1 MSIKKYKW
9 WSRLTLELII
19 MSAISFL
26 AAFLVAKTVE
36 SATVEWAITSAYSG
50 TKYEDKTEEVLKDLN
65 QFIEKHKVTE
75 QNIELLVAWVQKQR
89 DVYVTF
95 YRNIDPLLGPYM
107 APNLSSDDAEN
118 ETNTDEN
125 TEENADEIDAAEL
138 YPASDYHEV
147 TLYDGTVI
155 KVDLEVYLDVN
166 NLYWA
171 DIAKYGSGSIVFI
184 LLLFALIHRKI
195 RYINQL
201 EQDLRVLSGGNLEYP
216 ITIKGRDELTSLA
229 VGIDALKNGILEE
242 QQMKA
247 EAEKANMELVTAMSH
262 DLRTPLT
269 SLIGYLELLNMH
281 RYEDEEQLKKYLEY
295 CRKKAFQMKKVSDRL
310 FEYFLVYGREE
321 KGLQLQKIPSV
332 ELAEDLCNGQFFDWQ
347 DHGGTMEC
355 QIGELE
361 GIVQVDSE
369 YMQRVMD
376 NLISNL
382 KKYGDPAYPLKIV
395 ASEQLDMLHIQVT
408 NHIRDRKDRT
418 ESTQIGLKTCRKI
431 MENHG
436 GSFTWKQEGEEFI
449 ITIELPL
456 VKA

>member
-1 MSIKKYKW
+1 M
-9 WSRLTLELII
+9 E
-19 MSAISFL
+19 
-26 AAFLVAKTVE
+26 LVALSGIALLTAILV
-36 SATVEWAITSAYSG
+36 SRAVGTAAIQWAVTEAYSG
-50 TKYEDKTEEVLKDLN
+50 TKYEDKTEEVLKDLD

-75 QNIELLVAWVQKQR
+75 QNIELLVAWVQRQR

-95 YRNIDPLLGPYM
+95 YRDIDPILGPYM
-107 APNLSSDDAEN
+107 APDSPETDSWEDDDALYMEGEAEN
-118 ETNTDEN
+118 P
-125 TEENADEIDAAEL
+125 DEIDSVEL
-138 YPASDYHEV
+138 YPTSNYHDV
-147 TLYDGTVI
+147 MLYDGTVI
-155 KVDLEVYLDVN
+155 KVDMEVYLDVD
-166 NLYWA
+166 NLYWV
-171 DIAKYGSGSIVFI
+171 DIAEYGSGAIVFI

-195 RYINQL
+195 RYVNQL
-201 EQDLRVLSGGNLEYP
+201 EQDLKVLGGGNLEYP

-229 VGIDALKNGILEE
+229 IGIESLKNGILEE

-347 DHGGTMEC
+347 DHGGTIRC
-355 QIGELE
+355 QIGNLE
-361 GIVQVDSE
+361 GFVQVDSE
-369 YMQRVMD
+369 NMQRVMD

-382 KKYGDPAYPLKIV
+382 KKYGDPQFPLEIEAK
-395 ASEQLDMLHIQVT
+395 EQLDMLHIQVT
-408 NHIRDRKDRT
+408 NHIRDRKDHP

-436 GSFTWKQEGEEFI
+436 GSFTWKQEKDEFM
-449 ITIELPL
+449 ITIMFPL

>member
-1 MSIKKYKW
+1 M
-9 WSRLTLELII
+9 ELIALSGI
-19 MSAISFL
+19 ALLTAILVSRAVGT
-26 AAFLVAKTVE
+26 AAIQ
-36 SATVEWAITSAYSG
+36 WAVTEAYSG
-50 TKYEDKTEEVLKDLN
+50 TKYEDKTEEVLKDLD

-75 QNIELLVAWVQKQR
+75 QNIELLVAWVQRQR

-95 YRNIDPLLGPYM
+95 YRNIDPILGPYM
-107 APNLSSDDAEN
+107 APDSPETDSWEDDDALYMEGEPEN
-118 ETNTDEN
+118 P
-125 TEENADEIDAAEL
+125 DEIDSAEL
-138 YPASDYHEV
+138 YPTSNYHDV
-147 TLYDGTVI
+147 MLYDGTVI
-155 KVDLEVYLDVN
+155 KVDLEVYLDVD
-166 NLYWA
+166 NLYWV
-171 DIAKYGSGSIVFI
+171 DIAEYGSGAIVFI

-195 RYINQL
+195 RYVNQL
-201 EQDLRVLSGGNLEYP
+201 EQDLKVLGGGNLEYP

-229 VGIDALKNGILEE
+229 IGIESLKNGILEE

-347 DHGGTMEC
+347 DHGGTIEC
-355 QIGELE
+355 QIEELK

-382 KKYGDPAYPLKIV
+382 KKYGDPAYPLRIE
-395 ASEQLDMLHIQVT
+395 ASEQPDMLHIQVT
-408 NHIRDRKDRT
+408 NHIRDRKDHP

-436 GSFTWKQEGEEFI
+436 GNFTWKQENNEFM
-449 ITIELPL
+449 ITITLPL

>member
-1 MSIKKYKW
+1 M
-9 WSRLTLELII
+9 ELIALSGI
-19 MSAISFL
+19 ALLTAI
-26 AAFLVAKTVE
+26 LVSRAVGT
-36 SATVEWAITSAYSG
+36 ATIQWAVTEAYSG
-50 TKYEDKTEEVLKDLN
+50 TKYEDKTEEVLKDLD
-65 QFIEKHKVTE
+65 QFIVKHKVTE
-75 QNIELLVAWVQKQR
+75 QNIELLVAWVQRQR

-95 YRNIDPLLGPYM
+95 YRDIDPILGPYM
-107 APNLSSDDAEN
+107 APDSPKTDSWEDDEAEN
-118 ETNTDEN
+118 P
-125 TEENADEIDAAEL
+125 DEIDSVEL
-138 YPASDYHEV
+138 YPTSNYHDV
-147 TLYDGTVI
+147 MLYDGTVI
-155 KVDLEVYLDVN
+155 KVDMEVYLDVD
-166 NLYWA
+166 NLYWV
-171 DIAKYGSGSIVFI
+171 DIAEYGSGAIVFI

-195 RYINQL
+195 RYVNQL
-201 EQDLRVLSGGNLEYP
+201 EQDLKVLGGGNLEYP

-229 VGIDALKNGILEE
+229 IGIESLKNGILEE

-347 DHGGTMEC
+347 DHGGTIRC
-355 QIGELE
+355 QIGNLE
-361 GIVQVDSE
+361 GFVQVDSE

-382 KKYGDPAYPLKIV
+382 KKYGDPVYPLRIE
-395 ASEQLDMLHIQVT
+395 ASEQPDMLHIQVT
-408 NHIRDRKDRT
+408 NHIRDRKDHP

-436 GSFTWKQEGEEFI
+436 GSFNWKQENNEFM
-449 ITIELPL
+449 ITITLPL

>member
-1 MSIKKYKW
+1 M
-9 WSRLTLELII
+9 ELIV
-19 MSAISFL
+19 MSGISL
-26 AAFLVAKTVE
+26 IVALLVSETVE
-36 SATVEWAITSAYSG
+36 TAVFQWAFNEAYSG
-50 TKYEDKTEEVLKDLN
+50 TKYEDKTEEVVESLN
-65 QFIEKHKVTE
+65 RFIEKHQVTE
-75 QNIELLVAWVQKQR
+75 DNIELLVNWVQRQR

-95 YRNIDPLLGPYM
+95 YRDIDTLLGPYM
-107 APNLSSDDAEN
+107 SPDSMEGMLSGEEEEGSNEDAV
-118 ETNTDEN
+118 
-125 TEENADEIDAAEL
+125 DAAEL
-138 YPASDYHEV
+138 YPASDYKKI

-155 KVDLEVYLDVN
+155 KADLEVYLDVK
-166 NLYWA
+166 NLYWV
-171 DIAKYGSGSIVFI
+171 DIAKYASGAAVFI
-184 LLLFALIHRKI
+184 VLLFALIHRKI

-201 EQDLRVLSGGNLEYP
+201 EQDLKVLGGGNLEYP
-216 ITIKGRDELTSLA
+216 ITIKGKDELTSLA

-321 KGLQLQKIPSV
+321 KGLQLQKIPGI

-347 DHGGTMEC
+347 DHGGTIEC
-355 QIGELE
+355 RIGELS
-361 GIVQVDSE
+361 GIVRVDSE

-382 KKYGDPAYPLKIV
+382 KKYGDPAYPLKIA
-395 ASEQLDMLHIQVT
+395 ASEQLDMLHIQIT

-436 GSFTWKQEGEEFI
+436 GTFAWQQEGNDFV

-456 VKA
+456 VK

>member
-1 MSIKKYKW
+1 M
-9 WSRLTLELII
+9 ELIV
-19 MSAISFL
+19 MSAAALL
-26 AAFLVAKTVE
+26 AALLVSRAVA
-36 SATVEWAITSAYSG
+36 SATLEWAISSAYSG
-50 TKYEDKTEEVLKDLN
+50 TKYEDKTEEVLKDLD
-65 QFIEKHKVTE
+65 QFIKKHKVTE
-75 QNIELLVAWVQKQR
+75 QNIELLVAWVQRQS

-95 YRNIDPLLGPYM
+95 YRDIDPILGPYM
-107 APNLSSDDAEN
+107 APDSPGTDSWEDDDALYMDGEGEN
-118 ETNTDEN
+118 PDEV
-125 TEENADEIDAAEL
+125 DSAEL
-138 YPASDYHEV
+138 YPASNYHDV

-155 KVDLEVYLDVN
+155 KVDLEVYLDVD

-171 DIAKYGSGSIVFI
+171 DIAEYGSGAIVFI

-195 RYINQL
+195 RYVNQL
-201 EQDLRVLSGGNLEYP
+201 EQDLKVLGGGNLEYP

-229 VGIDALKNGILEE
+229 IGIESLKNGILEE

-347 DHGGTMEC
+347 DHGGTIEC
-355 QIGELE
+355 QIEELK

-382 KKYGDPAYPLKIV
+382 KKYGDPAYPLRIE
-395 ASEQLDMLHIQVT
+395 ASEQPDMLHIQVT
-408 NHIRDRKDRT
+408 NHIRDRKDHP

-436 GSFTWKQEGEEFI
+436 GSFTWKQEKDEFM
-449 ITIELPL
+449 ITITLPL

>member
-1 MSIKKYKW
+1 M
-9 WSRLTLELII
+9 ELIALSGI
-19 MSAISFL
+19 ALL
-26 AAFLVAKTVE
+26 AAILVSKAVGT
-36 SATVEWAITSAYSG
+36 ATIQWAVTEAYSG

-65 QFIEKHKVTE
+65 QFIKKHKVTE
-75 QNIELLVAWVQKQR
+75 QNIELLVAWVQRQR

-95 YRNIDPLLGPYM
+95 YRDIDPILGPYM
-107 APNLSSDDAEN
+107 APDSPKTDSWEDDEAEN
-118 ETNTDEN
+118 P
-125 TEENADEIDAAEL
+125 DEIDSVEL
-138 YPASDYHEV
+138 YPTSNYHDV
-147 TLYDGTVI
+147 MLYDGTVI
-155 KVDLEVYLDVN
+155 KVDLEVYLDVD

-171 DIAKYGSGSIVFI
+171 DIAEYGSGAIVFI

-195 RYINQL
+195 RYVNQL
-201 EQDLRVLSGGNLEYP
+201 EQDLKVLGGGNLEYP

-229 VGIDALKNGILEE
+229 AGIEALKNGILEE

-347 DHGGTMEC
+347 DHGGTIRC
-355 QIGELE
+355 QIGNLE
-361 GIVQVDSE
+361 GFVQVDSE

-382 KKYGDPAYPLKIV
+382 KKYGDPQFPLEIEAK
-395 ASEQLDMLHIQVT
+395 EQLDMLHIQVT
-408 NHIRDRKDRT
+408 NHIRDRKDHP

-436 GSFTWKQEGEEFI
+436 GSFTWKQEKDEFM
-449 ITIELPL
+449 ITIMFPL

>member
-1 MSIKKYKW
+1 M
-9 WSRLTLELII
+9 ELIALSGI
-19 MSAISFL
+19 ALLTAI
-26 AAFLVAKTVE
+26 LVSRAVGT
-36 SATVEWAITSAYSG
+36 ATIQWAVTEAYSG
-50 TKYEDKTEEVLKDLN
+50 TKYEDKTEEVLKDLD

-75 QNIELLVAWVQKQR
+75 QNIELLVAWVQRQR

-95 YRNIDPLLGPYM
+95 YRNIDPILGPYM
-107 APNLSSDDAEN
+107 APDSPETDSWEDDDTLYTDGEGEN
-118 ETNTDEN
+118 PDEVDS
-125 TEENADEIDAAEL
+125 TEL
-138 YPASDYHEV
+138 YPASNYHDV
-147 TLYDGTVI
+147 MLYDGTVI
-155 KVDLEVYLDVN
+155 KVDLEVYLDVD
-166 NLYWA
+166 NLYWV
-171 DIAKYGSGSIVFI
+171 DIAEYGSGAIVFI

-195 RYINQL
+195 RYVNQL
-201 EQDLRVLSGGNLEYP
+201 EQDLKVLGGGNLEYP

-229 VGIDALKNGILEE
+229 IGIESLKNGILEE

-247 EAEKANMELVTAMSH
+247 EAEKANMELVSAMSH

-321 KGLQLQKIPSV
+321 NGLQLQKIPSV

-347 DHGGTMEC
+347 DHGGTIEC
-355 QIGELE
+355 QIKELK

-382 KKYGDPAYPLKIV
+382 KKYGDPVYPLRIE
-395 ASEQLDMLHIQVT
+395 ASEQPDMLYIQVT
-408 NHIRDRKDRT
+408 NHIRDRKDHP

-436 GSFTWKQEGEEFI
+436 GNFTWKQENDEFM
-449 ITIELPL
+449 ITITLPL

>member
-1 MSIKKYKW
+1 M
-9 WSRLTLELII
+9 ELIALSGI
-19 MSAISFL
+19 ALLTAI
-26 AAFLVAKTVE
+26 LVSRAVGT
-36 SATVEWAITSAYSG
+36 ATIQWAVTEAYSG

-65 QFIEKHKVTE
+65 QFIKKHKVTE
-75 QNIELLVAWVQKQR
+75 QNIELLVAWVQRQR

-95 YRNIDPLLGPYM
+95 YRDIDPILGPYM
-107 APNLSSDDAEN
+107 APDSPKTDSWEDDEAEN
-118 ETNTDEN
+118 P
-125 TEENADEIDAAEL
+125 DEIDSVEL
-138 YPASDYHEV
+138 YPTSNYHDV
-147 TLYDGTVI
+147 MLYDGTVI
-155 KVDLEVYLDVN
+155 KVDLEVYLDVD
-166 NLYWA
+166 NLYWV
-171 DIAKYGSGSIVFI
+171 DIAEYGSGAIVFI

-195 RYINQL
+195 RYVNQL
-201 EQDLRVLSGGNLEYP
+201 EQDLKVLGGGNLEYP

-229 VGIDALKNGILEE
+229 AGIEALKNGILEE

-347 DHGGTMEC
+347 DHGGTIRC
-355 QIGELE
+355 QIGNLE
-361 GIVQVDSE
+361 GFVQVDSE

-382 KKYGDPAYPLKIV
+382 KKYGDPQFPLEIEAK
-395 ASEQLDMLHIQVT
+395 EQLDMLHIQVT
-408 NHIRDRKDRT
+408 NHIRDRKDHP
-418 ESTQIGLKTCRKI
+418 ESTQIGLKICRKI

-436 GSFTWKQEGEEFI
+436 GSFTWKQEKDEFM
-449 ITIELPL
+449 ITIMFPL

>member
-1 MSIKKYKW
+1 M
-9 WSRLTLELII
+9 ELIALSGI
-19 MSAISFL
+19 ALLTAILVSRAVGT
-26 AAFLVAKTVE
+26 AAIQ
-36 SATVEWAITSAYSG
+36 WAVTEAYSG
-50 TKYEDKTEEVLKDLN
+50 TKYEDKTEEVLKDLD

-75 QNIELLVAWVQKQR
+75 QNIELLVAWVQRQR

-95 YRNIDPLLGPYM
+95 YRDIDPILGPYM
-107 APNLSSDDAEN
+107 APDSPETDSWEDDEAEN
-118 ETNTDEN
+118 L
-125 TEENADEIDAAEL
+125 DEIDSAEL
-138 YPASDYHEV
+138 YPASNYHDV
-147 TLYDGTVI
+147 MLYDGTVI
-155 KVDLEVYLDVN
+155 KVDLEVYLDVD
-166 NLYWA
+166 NLYWV
-171 DIAKYGSGSIVFI
+171 DIAEYGSGAIVFI

-195 RYINQL
+195 RYVNQL
-201 EQDLRVLSGGNLEYP
+201 EQDLKVLGGGNLEYP

-229 VGIDALKNGILEE
+229 IGIESLKNGILEE

-247 EAEKANMELVTAMSH
+247 EAEKANMELVAAMSH

-321 KGLQLQKIPSV
+321 NGLQLQKIPSV

-347 DHGGTMEC
+347 DHGGTIEC
-355 QIGELE
+355 QIKELK

-382 KKYGDPAYPLKIV
+382 KKYGDPAYPLRIE
-395 ASEQLDMLHIQVT
+395 ASEQPDMLHIQVT
-408 NHIRDRKDRT
+408 NHIRDRKDHP

-436 GSFTWKQEGEEFI
+436 GNFTWKQENHEFM
-449 ITIELPL
+449 ITITLPL

>member
-1 MSIKKYKW
+1 M
-9 WSRLTLELII
+9 ELII
-19 MSAISFL
+19 MSAAALL
-26 AAFLVAKTVE
+26 AALLVSRAVA
-36 SATVEWAITSAYSG
+36 SATLEWAITSAYSG
-50 TKYEDKTEEVLKDLN
+50 TKYEDKTEEVLKDLD
-65 QFIEKHKVTE
+65 QFIKKHKVTE
-75 QNIELLVAWVQKQR
+75 QNIELLVAWVQRQR

-95 YRNIDPLLGPYM
+95 YRDIDPILGPYM
-107 APNLSSDDAEN
+107 APNSPGTDSWEDDDALYMDGEGEN
-118 ETNTDEN
+118 SDEM
-125 TEENADEIDAAEL
+125 DSAEL
-138 YPASDYHEV
+138 YPTSNYHDV

-155 KVDLEVYLDVN
+155 KVDLEVYLDVD

-171 DIAKYGSGSIVFI
+171 DIAEYGSGAIVFI

-195 RYINQL
+195 RYVNQL
-201 EQDLRVLSGGNLEYP
+201 EQDLKVLGGGNLEYP
-216 ITIKGRDELTSLA
+216 ITIRGRDELTSLA
-229 VGIDALKNGILEE
+229 IGIESLKNGILEE

-347 DHGGTMEC
+347 DHGGTIEC
-355 QIGELE
+355 QIEELK

-382 KKYGDPAYPLKIV
+382 KKYGDPTYPLRIE
-395 ASEQLDMLHIQVT
+395 ASEQPDMLHIQVT
-408 NHIRDRKDRT
+408 NHIRDRKDHP

-436 GSFTWKQEGEEFI
+436 GSFTWKQEKDEFM
-449 ITIELPL
+449 ITITLPL

>member
-1 MSIKKYKW
+1 MSIKKHKW

-19 MSAISFL
+19 MSGISLIVAIL
-26 AAFLVAKTVE
+26 MAQTAE
-36 SATVEWAITSAYSG
+36 SVVLQWALNDAYSG
-50 TKYEDKTEEVLKDLN
+50 TKYEDKTEEVLESLDNFIQKN
-65 QFIEKHKVTE
+65 QVTE
-75 QNIELLVAWVQKQR
+75 DNIELLVSWVQHQR

-95 YRNIDPLLGPYM
+95 YRNIDTLLGPYM
-107 APNLSSDDAEN
+107 SPDSVGEE
-118 ETNTDEN
+118 ETEDG
-125 TEENADEIDAAEL
+125 DMIDAAEL
-138 YPASDYHEV
+138 YPTSDYKDI

-155 KVDLEVYLDVN
+155 KADLEVYLDVN
-166 NLYWA
+166 NMYWV
-171 DIAKYGSGSIVFI
+171 DIAKYISGAVVFI
-184 LLLFALIHRKI
+184 VLLFALIHRKI

-201 EQDLRVLSGGNLEYP
+201 EQDLKVLGGGNLEYP

-321 KGLQLQKIPSV
+321 KGLQLQKIPSI

-347 DHGGTMEC
+347 DHGGTIEC
-355 QIGELE
+355 QIGELN
-361 GIVQVDSE
+361 GIVKVDSE

-382 KKYGDPAYPLKIV
+382 KKYGDPAYPLRIAV
-395 ASEQLDMLHIQVT
+395 SEQLDMLHIQVT

-436 GSFTWKQEGEEFI
+436 GAFTWQREENEFV

-456 VKA
+456 VKI

>member
-1 MSIKKYKW
+1 M
-9 WSRLTLELII
+9 ELIALSGI
-19 MSAISFL
+19 ALLTAILVSRAVGT
-26 AAFLVAKTVE
+26 AAIQ
-36 SATVEWAITSAYSG
+36 WAVTEAYSG
-50 TKYEDKTEEVLKDLN
+50 TKYEDKTEEVLKDLD

-75 QNIELLVAWVQKQR
+75 QNIELLVAWVQRQR

-95 YRNIDPLLGPYM
+95 YRDIDPILGPYM
-107 APNLSSDDAEN
+107 APDSPETDSWEDDEAEN
-118 ETNTDEN
+118 L
-125 TEENADEIDAAEL
+125 DEIDSAEL
-138 YPASDYHEV
+138 YPASNYHDV
-147 TLYDGTVI
+147 MLYDGTVI
-155 KVDLEVYLDVN
+155 KVDLEVYLDVD
-166 NLYWA
+166 NLYWV
-171 DIAKYGSGSIVFI
+171 DIAEYGSGAIVFI

-195 RYINQL
+195 RYVNQL
-201 EQDLRVLSGGNLEYP
+201 EQDLKVLGGGNLEYP

-229 VGIDALKNGILEE
+229 IGIESLKNGILEE

-347 DHGGTMEC
+347 DHGGTIEC
-355 QIGELE
+355 QIKELK

-382 KKYGDPAYPLKIV
+382 KKYGDPAYPLRIE

-408 NHIRDRKDRT
+408 NHIRDRKDHP

-436 GSFTWKQEGEEFI
+436 GSFTWKQEKDEFM
-449 ITIELPL
+449 ITIMLPL

>member
-1 MSIKKYKW
+1 M
-9 WSRLTLELII
+9 ELIALSGI
-19 MSAISFL
+19 ALLTAI
-26 AAFLVAKTVE
+26 LVSRAVGT
-36 SATVEWAITSAYSG
+36 ATIQWAVTEAYSG
-50 TKYEDKTEEVLKDLN
+50 TKYEDKTEEVLKELN
-65 QFIEKHKVTE
+65 QFIKKHKVTE
-75 QNIELLVAWVQKQR
+75 QNIELLVAWVQRQR

-95 YRNIDPLLGPYM
+95 YRDIDPILGPYM
-107 APNLSSDDAEN
+107 APDSPKTDSWEDDEAEN
-118 ETNTDEN
+118 P
-125 TEENADEIDAAEL
+125 DEIDSVEL
-138 YPASDYHEV
+138 YPTSNYHDV
-147 TLYDGTVI
+147 MLYDGTVI
-155 KVDLEVYLDVN
+155 KVDLEVYLDVD

-171 DIAKYGSGSIVFI
+171 DIAEYGSGAIVFI

-195 RYINQL
+195 RYVNQL
-201 EQDLRVLSGGNLEYP
+201 EQDLKVLGGGNLEYP

-229 VGIDALKNGILEE
+229 AGIEALKNGILEE

-347 DHGGTMEC
+347 DHGGTIRC
-355 QIGELE
+355 QIGNLE
-361 GIVQVDSE
+361 GFVQVDSE

-382 KKYGDPAYPLKIV
+382 KKYGDPQFPLEIEAK
-395 ASEQLDMLHIQVT
+395 EQLDMLHIQVT
-408 NHIRDRKDRT
+408 NHILDRKDHP

-436 GSFTWKQEGEEFI
+436 GSFTWKQEKDEFM
-449 ITIELPL
+449 ITIMFPL

>member
-1 MSIKKYKW
+1 M
-9 WSRLTLELII
+9 ELIALSGI
-19 MSAISFL
+19 ALLTAILVSRAVGT
-26 AAFLVAKTVE
+26 AAIQ
-36 SATVEWAITSAYSG
+36 WAVTEAYSG
-50 TKYEDKTEEVLKDLN
+50 TKYEDKTEEVLKDLD
-65 QFIEKHKVTE
+65 QFIVKHKVTE
-75 QNIELLVAWVQKQR
+75 QNIELLVAWVQRQR

-95 YRNIDPLLGPYM
+95 YRDIDPILGPYM
-107 APNLSSDDAEN
+107 APDSPETDSWEDDEAEN
-118 ETNTDEN
+118 L
-125 TEENADEIDAAEL
+125 DEIDSAEL
-138 YPASDYHEV
+138 YPASNYHDV
-147 TLYDGTVI
+147 MLYDGTVI
-155 KVDLEVYLDVN
+155 KVDLEVYLDVD
-166 NLYWA
+166 NLYWV
-171 DIAKYGSGSIVFI
+171 DIAEYGSGAIVFI

-195 RYINQL
+195 RYVNQL
-201 EQDLRVLSGGNLEYP
+201 EQDLKVLGGGNLEYP

-229 VGIDALKNGILEE
+229 IGIESLKNGILEE

-347 DHGGTMEC
+347 DHGGTIRC
-355 QIGELE
+355 QIGNLE
-361 GIVQVDSE
+361 GFVQVDSE

-382 KKYGDPAYPLKIV
+382 KKYGDPQFPLEIEAK
-395 ASEQLDMLHIQVT
+395 EQLDMLHIQVT
-408 NHIRDRKDRT
+408 NHIRDRKDHP

-436 GSFTWKQEGEEFI
+436 GSFNWKQENNEFM
-449 ITIELPL
+449 ITITLPL

>member
-1 MSIKKYKW
+1 M
-9 WSRLTLELII
+9 ELIALSGI
-19 MSAISFL
+19 ALLTAILVSRAVGT
-26 AAFLVAKTVE
+26 AAIQ
-36 SATVEWAITSAYSG
+36 WAVTEAYSG
-50 TKYEDKTEEVLKDLN
+50 TKYEDKTEEVLKDLD

-75 QNIELLVAWVQKQR
+75 QNIELLVAWVQRQR

-95 YRNIDPLLGPYM
+95 YRNIDPILGPYM
-107 APNLSSDDAEN
+107 APDSPETDSWENDDVYMDGKAEN
-118 ETNTDEN
+118 P
-125 TEENADEIDAAEL
+125 DEIDSAEL
-138 YPASDYHEV
+138 YPTSNYHDV
-147 TLYDGTVI
+147 MLYDGTVI
-155 KVDLEVYLDVN
+155 KVDLEVYLDVD
-166 NLYWA
+166 NLYWV
-171 DIAKYGSGSIVFI
+171 DIAEYGSGAIVFI

-195 RYINQL
+195 RYVNQL
-201 EQDLRVLSGGNLEYP
+201 EQDLKVLGGGNLEYP

-229 VGIDALKNGILEE
+229 IGIESLKNGILEE

-347 DHGGTMEC
+347 DHGGTIEC
-355 QIGELE
+355 QIEELK

-382 KKYGDPAYPLKIV
+382 KKYGDPAYPLRIE
-395 ASEQLDMLHIQVT
+395 ASEQPDMLHIQVT
-408 NHIRDRKDRT
+408 NHIRDRKDHP

-436 GSFTWKQEGEEFI
+436 GNFTWKQENHEFM
-449 ITIELPL
+449 ITITLPL

>member
-1 MSIKKYKW
+1 M
-9 WSRLTLELII
+9 ELIALSGI
-19 MSAISFL
+19 ALL
-26 AAFLVAKTVE
+26 AAILVSKAVGT
-36 SATVEWAITSAYSG
+36 ATIQWAVTEAYSG
-50 TKYEDKTEEVLKDLN
+50 TKYEDKTEEVLKNLD
-65 QFIEKHKVTE
+65 QFIKKHKVTE
-75 QNIELLVAWVQKQR
+75 QNIELLVAWVQRQR

-95 YRNIDPLLGPYM
+95 YRDIDPILGPYM
-107 APNLSSDDAEN
+107 APDSPKTDSWEDDEAEN
-118 ETNTDEN
+118 P
-125 TEENADEIDAAEL
+125 DEIDSVEL
-138 YPASDYHEV
+138 YPTSNYHDV
-147 TLYDGTVI
+147 MLYDGTVI
-155 KVDLEVYLDVN
+155 KVDLEVYLDVD
-166 NLYWA
+166 NLYWV
-171 DIAKYGSGSIVFI
+171 DIAEYGSGAIVFI

-195 RYINQL
+195 RYVNQL
-201 EQDLRVLSGGNLEYP
+201 EQDLKVLGGGNLEYP

-229 VGIDALKNGILEE
+229 AGIEALKNGILEE

-321 KGLQLQKIPSV
+321 NGLQLQKIPSV

-347 DHGGTMEC
+347 DHGGTIRC
-355 QIGELE
+355 QIGNLE
-361 GIVQVDSE
+361 GFVQVDSE

-382 KKYGDPAYPLKIV
+382 KKYGDPQFPLEIEAK
-395 ASEQLDMLHIQVT
+395 EQLDMLHIQVT
-408 NHIRDRKDRT
+408 NHIRDRKDHP

-436 GSFTWKQEGEEFI
+436 GSFTWKQEKDEFM
-449 ITIELPL
+449 ITIMFPL

>member
-1 MSIKKYKW
+1 M
-9 WSRLTLELII
+9 ELIVLSGI
-19 MSAISFL
+19 ALLTAI
-26 AAFLVAKTVE
+26 LVSRAVGT
-36 SATVEWAITSAYSG
+36 ATIQWALTEAYSG
-50 TKYEDKTEEVLKDLN
+50 TKYEDKTEEVLKDLD

-75 QNIELLVAWVQKQR
+75 QNIELLVAWVQRQR

-95 YRNIDPLLGPYM
+95 YRDIDPILGPYM
-107 APNLSSDDAEN
+107 SPDSPETDSWEDDDAFYMDGEGEN
-118 ETNTDEN
+118 P
-125 TEENADEIDAAEL
+125 DEIDSAEL
-138 YPASDYHEV
+138 YPTSNYHDV
-147 TLYDGTVI
+147 MLYDGTVI
-155 KVDLEVYLDVN
+155 KADLEVYLDVD
-166 NLYWA
+166 NLYWV
-171 DIAKYGSGSIVFI
+171 DIAEYGSGAIVFI

-195 RYINQL
+195 RYVNQL
-201 EQDLRVLSGGNLEYP
+201 EQDLKVLRGGNLEYP

-229 VGIDALKNGILEE
+229 IGIESLKNGILEE

-269 SLIGYLELLNMH
+269 SLIGYLQLLNMH
-281 RYEDEEQLKKYLEY
+281 RYEDEEQLKKYLEDF
-295 CRKKAFQMKKVSDRL
+295 RKKAFQMKKVSDRL

-347 DHGGTMEC
+347 DHGGTIEC
-355 QIGELE
+355 QIEELK

-382 KKYGDPAYPLKIV
+382 KKYGDPAYPLRIE
-395 ASEQLDMLHIQVT
+395 ALEQPDMLHIQVT
-408 NHIRDRKDRT
+408 NHIRDRKDHP

-436 GSFTWKQEGEEFI
+436 GNFTWKQENNEFM
-449 ITIELPL
+449 ITITLPL

>member
-1 MSIKKYKW
+1 M
-9 WSRLTLELII
+9 ELIALSGI
-19 MSAISFL
+19 ALLTAI
-26 AAFLVAKTVE
+26 LVSRAVGT
-36 SATVEWAITSAYSG
+36 ATIQWAVTEAYSG

-65 QFIEKHKVTE
+65 QFIKKHKVTE
-75 QNIELLVAWVQKQR
+75 QNIELLVAWVQRQR
-89 DVYVTF
+89 DVYVTY
-95 YRNIDPLLGPYM
+95 YRDIDPILGPYM
-107 APNLSSDDAEN
+107 APDSPKTDSWEDDEAEN
-118 ETNTDEN
+118 P
-125 TEENADEIDAAEL
+125 DEIDSVEL
-138 YPASDYHEV
+138 YPTSNYHDV
-147 TLYDGTVI
+147 MLYDGTVI
-155 KVDLEVYLDVN
+155 KVDLEVYLDVD

-171 DIAKYGSGSIVFI
+171 DIAEYGSGAIVFI

-195 RYINQL
+195 RYVNQL
-201 EQDLRVLSGGNLEYP
+201 EQDLKVLGGGNLEYP

-229 VGIDALKNGILEE
+229 AGIEALKNGILEE

-347 DHGGTMEC
+347 DHGGTIRC
-355 QIGELE
+355 QIGNLE
-361 GIVQVDSE
+361 GFVQVDSE

-382 KKYGDPAYPLKIV
+382 KKYGDPQFPLEIEAK
-395 ASEQLDMLHIQVT
+395 EQLDMLHIQVT
-408 NHIRDRKDRT
+408 NHIRDRKDHP

-436 GSFTWKQEGEEFI
+436 GSFTWKQEKDEFM
-449 ITIELPL
+449 ITITLPL

>member
-1 MSIKKYKW
+1 M
-9 WSRLTLELII
+9 ELIALSGI
-19 MSAISFL
+19 ALLTAI
-26 AAFLVAKTVE
+26 LVSRAVGTV
-36 SATVEWAITSAYSG
+36 AIQWAVTEAYSG
-50 TKYEDKTEEVLKDLN
+50 TKYEDKTEEVLKNLD

-75 QNIELLVAWVQKQR
+75 QNIELLVAWVQRQR

-95 YRNIDPLLGPYM
+95 YRDIDPILGPYM
-107 APNLSSDDAEN
+107 APDSPETDSWEDDDALYMEGEAEN
-118 ETNTDEN
+118 P
-125 TEENADEIDAAEL
+125 DEIDSAEL
-138 YPASDYHEV
+138 YPTSNYHDV
-147 TLYDGTVI
+147 MLYDGTVI
-155 KVDLEVYLDVN
+155 KVDLEVYLDVD
-166 NLYWA
+166 NLYWV
-171 DIAKYGSGSIVFI
+171 DIAEYGSGAIVFI

-195 RYINQL
+195 RYVNQL
-201 EQDLRVLSGGNLEYP
+201 EQDLKVLGGGNLEYP

-229 VGIDALKNGILEE
+229 IGIESLKNGILEE

-347 DHGGTMEC
+347 DHGGTIEC
-355 QIGELE
+355 QIEELK

-382 KKYGDPAYPLKIV
+382 KKYGDPAYPLRIE
-395 ASEQLDMLHIQVT
+395 ASEQPDMLHIQVT
-408 NHIRDRKDRT
+408 NHIRDRKDHP

-436 GSFTWKQEGEEFI
+436 GNFTWKQENNEFM
-449 ITIELPL
+449 ITITLPL

>member
-1 MSIKKYKW
+1 M
-9 WSRLTLELII
+9 ELIALSGI
-19 MSAISFL
+19 ALL
-26 AAFLVAKTVE
+26 AAILVSRAVGA
-36 SATVEWAITSAYSG
+36 ATIQWALTEAYSG
-50 TKYEDKTEEVLKDLN
+50 TKYEDKTEEVLKDLD
-65 QFIEKHKVTE
+65 QFIKKHKVTE
-75 QNIELLVAWVQKQR
+75 QNIELLVAWVQRQR

-95 YRNIDPLLGPYM
+95 YRDIDPILGPYM
-107 APNLSSDDAEN
+107 SPDSSGTDSWEDDDAFYMDGEAEN
-118 ETNTDEN
+118 P
-125 TEENADEIDAAEL
+125 DEIDSAEL
-138 YPASDYHEV
+138 YPASNYHDV
-147 TLYDGTVI
+147 MLYDGTVI
-155 KVDLEVYLDVN
+155 KADLEVYLDVD

-171 DIAKYGSGSIVFI
+171 DIAEYGSGAIVFI

-201 EQDLRVLSGGNLEYP
+201 EQDLKVLGEGNLEYP

-229 VGIDALKNGILEE
+229 IGIESLKNGILEE

-347 DHGGTMEC
+347 DHGGTIEC
-355 QIGELE
+355 QIRELK

-382 KKYGDPAYPLKIV
+382 KKYGDPAYPLRIE
-395 ASEQLDMLHIQVT
+395 ASEQPDMLHIQVT
-408 NHIRDRKDRT
+408 NHIRDRKDHP

-436 GSFTWKQEGEEFI
+436 GSFTWKQEKDEFM
-449 ITIELPL
+449 ITIMLPL
-456 VKA
+456 VRT

>member
-1 MSIKKYKW
+1 M
-9 WSRLTLELII
+9 ELIALSGI
-19 MSAISFL
+19 ALL
-26 AAFLVAKTVE
+26 AAILVSKAVGT
-36 SATVEWAITSAYSG
+36 ATIQWAVTEAYSG
-50 TKYEDKTEEVLKDLN
+50 TKYEDKTEEVLKDLD
-65 QFIEKHKVTE
+65 QFIKKHKVTE
-75 QNIELLVAWVQKQR
+75 QNIELLVAWVQRQN

-95 YRNIDPLLGPYM
+95 YRDIDPILGPYM
-107 APNLSSDDAEN
+107 SPDSMGTDSWEDDE
-118 ETNTDEN
+118 
-125 TEENADEIDAAEL
+125 EENPDEIDSAEL
-138 YPASDYHEV
+138 YPTSNYHDV
-147 TLYDGTVI
+147 MLYDGTVI
-155 KVDLEVYLDVN
+155 KVDLEVYLDVD
-166 NLYWA
+166 NLYWV
-171 DIAKYGSGSIVFI
+171 DIAEYGSGAIVFI

-195 RYINQL
+195 RYVNQL
-201 EQDLRVLSGGNLEYP
+201 EQDLKVLRGGNLEYP

-229 VGIDALKNGILEE
+229 IGIESLKNGILEE

-295 CRKKAFQMKKVSDRL
+295 CRKMAFQMKKVSDRL

-347 DHGGTMEC
+347 DHGGTIEC
-355 QIGELE
+355 QIKELK

-382 KKYGDPAYPLKIV
+382 KKYGDPAYPLRIE
-395 ASEQLDMLHIQVT
+395 ASEQPDMLHIQVT
-408 NHIRDRKDRT
+408 NHIRDRKDHP

-436 GSFTWKQEGEEFI
+436 GNFTWKQENHEFM
-449 ITIELPL
+449 ITITLPL